1 MYLYEYKLCSEICFH
16 VLLVYFLVSYD
27 FYLAFCLEMYYVKK
41 EIRLQL
47 VIDFSTEYFRQIL
60 EYVGLDFV

>member
-1 MYLYEYKLCSEICFH
+1 MYLCEYKLCSEICFH

-27 FYLAFCLEMYYVKK
+27 FYLAFSLEMCYVKK

-47 VIDFSTEYFRQIL
+47 VIDFSAEYFRYL
-60 EYVGLDFV
+60 NM